1 MDARTLSSP
10 ISTLNLNQ
18 PCYVELGTSV
28 PEVISLM
35 QEGKFG
41 CVLVVDSQQ
50 QLVGIVTERDLL
62 VKIMG
67 TQVNPA
73 DVIIDEIMTPSPEC
87 LRASDTVAF
96 ALNLMQLGHY
106 RHIPLVIYDQKD
118 VYPVGIISIKDILNH
133 VAAFLETG
141 GKEE

>member
-18 PCYVELGTSV
+18 PCYVEVGTSV
-28 PEVISLM
+28 PEVINLM
-35 QEGKFG
+35 QEGQFG

-50 QLVGIVTERDLL
+50 TLAGIVTERDCL

-67 TQVNPA
+67 KQVNPE
-73 DVIIDEIMTPSPEC
+73 DVIVDEIMTPSPES
-87 LRASDTVAF
+87 LRESDTIAF

-118 VYPVGIISIKDILNH
+118 VYPVGVVSIKDILNH
-133 VAAFLETG
+133 VAEFLETV
-141 GKEE
+141 KEE

>member
-28 PEVISLM
+28 QEVISLM
-35 QEGKFG
+35 QEGQFG
-41 CVLVVDSQQ
+41 CVLVVDSQDR
-50 QLVGIVTERDLL
+50 LVGIVTERDFLA
-62 VKIMG
+62 KIMG
-67 TQVNPA
+67 KQVNPA
-73 DVIIDEIMTPSPEC
+73 DVIVDEIMTPSPEC
-87 LRASDTVAF
+87 LRPTDTVAF

-106 RHIPLVIYDQKD
+106 RHIPLVIRDQKD
-118 VYPVGIISIKDILNH
+118 AYPVGVVSIKDIMNH
-133 VAAFLETG
+133 VATFLEA

>member
-10 ISTLNLNQ
+10 IHTLNLNE
-18 PCYVELGTSV
+18 PCYVDLGTPV
-28 PEVISLM
+28 LEVINLM
-35 QEGKFG
+35 QEGQFG
-41 CVLVVDSQQ
+41 CVLVVDNRD

-67 TQVNPA
+67 KQIDPA
-73 DVIIDEIMTPSPEC
+73 DVIVDAIMTPSPEC
-87 LRASDTVAF
+87 LRPTDTVAF

-106 RHIPLVIYDQKD
+106 RHIPLVIRDDKD
-118 VYPVGIISIKDILNH
+118 KYPVSVVSIKDILNH

-141 GKEE
+141 KEE